1 MSGVVIELPERESYG
16 EVMKGYFSLMRGFGI
31 EFAFRCDQTL
41 VPKYGR
47 RWFTEYIQD
56 QKAIGKVKGRVALE
70 DPSFFLR
77 DLLWSD
83 DSPLREVVP
92 NDTSTR
98 VVAKKIID
106 TRNTWLHFAEHPSTA
121 QLEEAAALVRT
132 FGEHTGMQVAHP
144 AAQMI
149 KRISKIRT
157 GQYPPVFKPPPGPP
171 AGLTETTP
179 DIPAEPPSI
188 IDVDESQPARR
199 PPIGGTWIGDIPT
212 RRIRVTRTGDVVDVL
227 SGESVRDQIAGDVR
241 EKFRQWQSARPM
253 GDLWLDTDGSV
264 GGYVAGVPRLLGYL
278 GPDPEDEIARGFLLR
293 RYYDHADG
301 HLVDLD
307 TGVRLVD
314 VAADD
319 VARSSAAEVDAAVA
333 RVANEGG
340 TIRLTNFGD
349 LIYLDDDGMQ
359 RIAVVTPNMWFPSHF
374 TV

>member
-1 MSGVVIELPERESYG
+1 MNGVVIELPERESYG

-47 RWFTEYIQD
+47 RWFTEYVQD

-77 DLLWSD
+77 DLLWSE
-83 DSPLREVVP
+83 DSPLRQVIP

-121 QLEEAAALVRT
+121 QLEEAARLVRT
-132 FGEHTGMQVAHP
+132 FGEQTGMQVAHP
-144 AAQMI
+144 AAQVI
-149 KRISKIRT
+149 KRIAKIRT
-157 GQYPPVFKPPPGPP
+157 GQYPPVVKTP
-171 AGLTETTP
+171 AQPAESQQTTA
-179 DIPAEPPSI
+179 DVPAEPPTS

-199 PPIGGTWIGDIPT
+199 PPIGGTWAGDIPN
-212 RRIRVTRTGDVVDVL
+212 RRIRVTRTGDVVDL
-227 SGESVRDQIAGDVR
+227 GTGESVRGEISGDVG
-241 EKFRQWQSARPM
+241 EKLRQWQSARPM
-253 GDLWLDTDGSV
+253 GDLWLDTDGAV
-264 GGYVAGVPRLLGYL
+264 GGYVAGVPRLLGYA

-293 RYYDHADG
+293 RYYDVSDG

-307 TGVRLVD
+307 TGVRLAD
-314 VAADD
+314 VAAND
-319 VARSSAAEVDAAVA
+319 VARAVAVEVDDAVA
-333 RVANEGG
+333 RVSHEGG

-349 LIYLDDDGMQ
+349 LIYLDDGGLQ
-359 RIAVVTPNMWFPSHF
+359 RVAVVTPDTWFPGHLG
-374 TV
+374 

>member
-1 MSGVVIELPERESYG
+1 MNGVVIELPERESYG

-77 DLLWSD
+77 DLLWSE
-83 DSPLREVVP
+83 DSPLREVIP

-121 QLEEAAALVRT
+121 QLEEAASLVRT
-132 FGEHTGMQVAHP
+132 FGEQTGMQVAHP

-149 KRISKIRT
+149 KRIAKIRT
-157 GQYPPVFKPPPGPP
+157 GQYPPVVKTSP
-171 AGLTETTP
+171 AQPAEPKETTP
-179 DIPAEPPSI
+179 DVPAEPPTS

-199 PPIGGTWIGDIPT
+199 PPIGGTWVGYIPN
-212 RRIRVTRTGDVVDVL
+212 RRLRVTRTGDVVDVR
-227 SGESVRDQIAGDVR
+227 SGGSLRGEIAGDVG
-241 EKFRQWQSARPM
+241 EKLRQWQSARPM
-253 GDLWLDTDGSV
+253 GDLWLDTDGAV
-264 GGYVAGVPRLLGYL
+264 GGYVAGVPRLLGYV

-293 RYYDHADG
+293 RYYDVADG

-307 TGVRLVD
+307 TGVRLAD
-314 VAADD
+314 VAANDEAHA
-319 VARSSAAEVDAAVA
+319 VAAEVDGAVA
-333 RVANEGG
+333 RVAHEGG

-349 LIYLDDDGMQ
+349 LIYLDDGGLQ
-359 RIAVVTPNMWFPSHF
+359 RIAVVTPQTWFPGHLG
-374 TV
+374 